1 MKRILAA
8 LVAIGLCLTAVAQ
21 VGASVSVVP
30 PPVHHSVSF
39 VARHGEAFN
48 VYIDGE
54 LQNRLPQSRVLV
66 NEVSDQHHEV
76 VVVLKRPAE
85 KAAVLQLRPGERTVV
100 VNVNYDP
107 RLEQLYL
114 YTAAQNRPEGDQA
127 NIVKNEIKRV
137 LPSGDRDQ
145 ILRRQG
151 LAQEELHPVSDE
163 DVDSM
168 LVRMKKQPF
177 DSDRLA
183 LAKVIVS
190 SSQLSS
196 AQIARLA
203 EIIDFSNSQVD
214 FLKYAYAYCIDP
226 VNYYH
231 TVDVLTFTSDKRK
244 VLDYIATQR

>member
-1 MKRILAA
+1 MSLAMSLSLAA
-8 LVAIGLCLTAVAQ
+8 Q
-21 VGASVSVVP
+21 VNPPTVSVTP
-30 PPVHHSVSF
+30 PPAHHSVSF
-39 VARHGEAFN
+39 VSHHGEAFN

-66 NEVSDQHHEV
+66 SEVSDQNHEV

-100 VNVNYDP
+100 VNINYDP

-114 YTAAQNRPEGDQA
+114 YTAAQNRPDADQA
-127 NIVKNEIKRV
+127 VAVKNEFKRL
-137 LPSGDRDQ
+137 LPRVGTEGDHRKP
-145 ILRRQG
+145 G
-151 LAQEELHPVSDE
+151 TVGKEELKPVTDE

-190 SSQLSS
+190 SSHLNA

-203 EIIDFSNSQVD
+203 EMIDFSNSQVD
-214 FLKYAYAYCIDP
+214 FLKYAYSYCIDP

>member
-1 MKRILAA
+1 MVLLGICAA
-8 LVAIGLCLTAVAQ
+8 LSAQNNTPSVTVA
-21 VGASVSVVP
+21 P
-30 PPVHHSVSF
+30 PPAHHSVSF
-39 VARHGEAFN
+39 VSHHGEAFN

-66 NEVSDQHHEV
+66 SEVSDQNHEV

-100 VNVNYDP
+100 VNINYDP

-114 YTAAQNRPEGDQA
+114 YTAAQNRPNEGQEATVRNDF
-127 NIVKNEIKRV
+127 KRV
-137 LPSGDRDQ
+137 LPRVGEGGDLRKPGSG
-145 ILRRQG
+145 
-151 LAQEELHPVSDE
+151 AKEEVVKPVGDE

-168 LVRMKKQPF
+168 LVRLKKQPF

-190 SSQLSS
+190 SSHLNAS
-196 AQIARLA
+196 QIARLA
-203 EIIDFSNSQVD
+203 ETIDFSNSQVD
-214 FLKYAYAYCIDP
+214 FLKYAYSYCIDP